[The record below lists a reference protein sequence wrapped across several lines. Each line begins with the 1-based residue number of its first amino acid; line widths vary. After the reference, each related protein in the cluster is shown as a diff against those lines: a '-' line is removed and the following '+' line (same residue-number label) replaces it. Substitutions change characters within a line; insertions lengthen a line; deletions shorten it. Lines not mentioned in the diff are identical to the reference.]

1 MKDTGTLEE
10 IVAKPGDVVECV
22 YGVANAGKGQRYTVN
37 ADCDILHFK
46 SGQTSLSTFR
56 IISRASDKPKLWRD
70 MTPEEKGALLL
81 AAHEWKVIENNSRGP
96 WLETHSPIWAD
107 GIAYRIKSEPK
118 IETVNMYYPDTLYGF
133 NCSGRIN
140 GPTHRITFNLIDG
153 IPDCSSVKMEK
164 L

>member
-107 GIAYRIKSEPK
+107 GIAYRIRPEPK
-118 IETVNMYYPDTLYGF
+118 VEVVTVHYQKDGATVMPVA
-133 NCSGRIN
+133 N
-140 GPTHRITFNLIDG
+140 GYTHRITFTTIDG
-153 IPDCSSVKMEK
+153 KPDTSSIKMEAI
-164 L
+164 